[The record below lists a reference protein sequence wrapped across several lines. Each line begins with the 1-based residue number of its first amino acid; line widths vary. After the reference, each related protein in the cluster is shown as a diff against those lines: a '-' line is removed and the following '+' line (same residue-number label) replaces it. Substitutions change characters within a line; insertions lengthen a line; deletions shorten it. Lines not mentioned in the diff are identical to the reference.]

1 MQEQPGERLMMGNG
15 QEPGGGSSPSSI
27 IYAGPTKR
35 FFVSMLTR
43 DIELKDAILDL
54 LDNCVDGAMRSQ
66 GSSTA
71 GSETA
76 YAGFYAKIKANKSG
90 FEIEDNCGGIPRD
103 IAEKSAFVLG
113 RPDMLRDADLPTI
126 GMYG

>member
-15 QEPGGGSSPSSI
+15 QEPGGGPSPSSI

-54 LDNCVDGAMRSQ
+54 LDNCVDGAMRSRR
-66 GSSTA
+66 SATA
-71 GSETA
+71 GNENA
-76 YAGFYAKIKANKSG
+76 YAGFYAKITVSQDG
-90 FEIEDNCGGIPRD
+90 FEIKDNCGGIPRD
-103 IAEKSAFVLG
+103 IAENSAFVLG
-113 RPDMLRDADLPTI
+113 RPDMSRDADL
-126 GMYG
+126 